1 MKEATRQRRN
11 ERARVRRK
19 GWQRIITRLGTSHAV
34 AGIERGYDSER
45 RCFAKNDVMTLCGKR
60 LRLSSQQYLK
70 ESGPLSC
77 AECQFA
83 RRAIDTVTTRGRT
96 MMTTTSEIQEQT
108 TAHLRSIVAQT
119 ADLIVTLKGLPPSPD
134 LTAAIQKLEA
144 ANEGLPETVERLI
157 ASGVQLPLVVRNLT
171 DRPVTVVGSIIS
183 K

>member
-11 ERARVRRK
+11 ERARLRRK

-34 AGIERGYDSER
+34 GGIERGYDSER

-96 MMTTTSEIQEQT
+96 MMTTSEVQQQT
-108 TAHLRSIVAQT
+108 TAHLRSILGQT
-119 ADLIVTLKGLPPSPD
+119 ADLIVTLKALPPSPD

-144 ANEGLPETVERLI
+144 AADGLPETVERLI
-157 ASGVQLPLVVRNLT
+157 ASGVQLPLIVRNPSNVPMT
-171 DRPVTVVGSIIS
+171 VTGIITS